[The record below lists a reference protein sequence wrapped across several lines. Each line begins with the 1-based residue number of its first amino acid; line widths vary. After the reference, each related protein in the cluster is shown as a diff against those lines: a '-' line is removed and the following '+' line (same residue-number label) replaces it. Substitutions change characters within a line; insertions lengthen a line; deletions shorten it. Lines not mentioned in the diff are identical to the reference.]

1 MLGNN
6 SASIMKVNVLAFGIV
21 RDIMGGSMVGV
32 EVPNACSIGVLK
44 ELLTNSYPA
53 LTRLSSFTI
62 AVNGEYA
69 LPDRAIKSGDEVAI
83 IPPVSGG

>member
-1 MLGNN
+1 
-6 SASIMKVNVLAFGIV
+6 MKVNVLAFGIV

-53 LTRLSSFTI
+53 LTRLSSFAI

>member
-1 MLGNN
+1 
-6 SASIMKVNVLAFGIV
+6 MKVNVLAFGIA

>member
-6 SASIMKVNVLAFGIV
+6 SASIMKVNVLAFGIA

-44 ELLTNSYPA
+44 KLLMDLYPA
-53 LTRLSSFTI
+53 LSSLSSFTI
-62 AVNGEYA
+62 AINGEYA
-69 LPDRAIKSGDEVAI
+69 QPDMVIAEGDEVAI